1 MCCHFENLR
10 LGLISL
16 GAKFNKMSVKLRS
29 IVIATSKLK
38 EVISFYE
45 LLGLS
50 FQKKLVSLGTEFYWT
65 IADDLEI
72 AFIEKNNI
80 AMVPQPHYM
89 LSFRV
94 ADVDKL
100 FLNLTSQGFI
110 GVLDPTVFDEG
121 RKAILLDPDG
131 RSVELIQTAGQWS

>member
-1 MCCHFENLR
+1 
-10 LGLISL
+10 
-16 GAKFNKMSVKLRS
+16 MSVKLRS

-50 FQKKLVSLGTEFYWT
+50 FQKKVVTLGTEFYWT

-72 AFIEKNNI
+72 AFIEKSNI

-94 ADVDKL
+94 ADVDKF
-100 FLNLTSQGFI
+100 FLNLTGQGFI
-110 GVLDPTVFDEG
+110 GVLDPTVFNEG

-131 RSVELIQTAGQWS
+131 RSVELIQTADH